1 MSDKNR
7 EDYDVKAARQ
17 ESSKSTPEGSSFW
30 NSVADDVSSGKAVD
44 LMDAWVKRH
53 R

>member
-1 MSDKNR
+1 MDNKNR
-7 EDYDVKAARQ
+7 VDYDVKAAKI
-17 ESSKSTPEGSSFW
+17 EASKSTPEGSSFW
-30 NSVADDVSSGKAVD
+30 SGVADDVISGKAVD